1 MNPVAYWDE
10 KGEPAGRASPGAA
23 LYAQNAG
30 ARGSG
35 AAGGHGVTYFNIRRP
50 QMPRKR
56 RFLAIFAARI
66 AAGTAFPPP
75 SPMLM
80 DRPNRTFISSVLFLD
95 IVGYSKQP
103 VAEQIRLKEQF
114 NTLVSHLISDIP
126 ESDRIV
132 LDTGDGAAL
141 SFLGDPEDALFVAVK
156 LRDSITEKQ
165 EAEFPDLHLRMGI
178 NLGPVKLLKDI
189 NGRPNLIGDG
199 INVAQRVMNFAEP
212 DQILVSRSFYDV
224 VSCLSD
230 EYRNLFSH
238 QGLHT
243 DKHVREHEL
252 YEIGFV
258 DPDRSVTINQRMQ
271 VLETRSRLPQEQ
283 LDFLEKALEPHV
295 GDHAHVL
302 VQARAMTA
310 HDFATLRNALAAH
323 IVEPEARE
331 AFKRL
336 EYAPPKP
343 PSARKPWMV
352 PTAVAVAC
360 LLAVLAWWLTRAPST
375 AGDQASVAGGTP
387 ATPAPPASVP
397 APAPSPAPS
406 PATPA
411 AADSTPAPAADAGK
425 AVPKADE
432 KKAEDKRAA
441 EKKAAK
447 DNPKNAKAAPAPA
460 PVATPVPAPA
470 PAPEAPSASAQGR
483 ARNATL
489 RFQVSGGTAEI
500 WVDGVR
506 VGTAGSVSQY
516 AVTPGEH
523 RIQVRECGFP
533 PDTKNQSVTLE
544 ANGSKLIVQAC

>member
-1 MNPVAYWDE
+1 
-10 KGEPAGRASPGAA
+10 
-23 LYAQNAG
+23 
-30 ARGSG
+30 
-35 AAGGHGVTYFNIRRP
+35 
-50 QMPRKR
+50 
-56 RFLAIFAARI
+56 
-66 AAGTAFPPP
+66 
-75 SPMLM
+75 MLM

-103 VAEQIRLKEQF
+103 VTEQIRLKEQF

-271 VLETRSRLPQEQ
+271 VLETRSRLPQDQ

-302 VQARAMTA
+302 VQAKSMVA
-310 HDFATLRNALAAH
+310 HDFATLRNALSAH
-323 IVEPEARE
+323 IVEPEARA
-331 AFKRL
+331 AFMRL

-343 PSARKPWMV
+343 ASTRKPWLI
-352 PTAVAVAC
+352 PAAVAAAC
-360 LLAVLAWWLTRAPST
+360 LLAAGGWWLTRAPAT
-375 AGDQASVAGGTP
+375 TPDQASLAATSGSATP
-387 ATPAPPASVP
+387 ATPAPSPAPAQSS
-397 APAPSPAPS
+397 APAPSPGTAPE
-406 PATPA
+406 
-411 AADSTPAPAADAGK
+411 PAPAPRPDSK
-425 AVPKADE
+425 AVPKAED
-432 KKAEDKRAA
+432 KKAADK
-441 EKKAAK
+441 KSAAK
-447 DNPKNAKAAPAPA
+447 DNPKNTKSAPAPAPA
-460 PVATPVPAPA
+460 PVAAPAPA
-470 PAPEAPSASAQGR
+470 PAPVPEAPSASAQAR
-483 ARNATL
+483 ARSATL
-489 RFQVSGGTAEI
+489 RFQVNGGTAEI

-506 VGTAGSVSQY
+506 IGMAGAVKEY
-516 AVTPGEH
+516 AVTPGDH
-523 RIQVRECGFP
+523 RVQVRECGFP
-533 PDTKNQSVTLE
+533 PDTKNQSVSVD
-544 ANGSKLIVQAC
+544 ANGSKLIVQSC

>member
-1 MNPVAYWDE
+1 M
-10 KGEPAGRASPGAA
+10 
-23 LYAQNAG
+23 
-30 ARGSG
+30 
-35 AAGGHGVTYFNIRRP
+35 
-50 QMPRKR
+50 M
-56 RFLAIFAARI
+56 
-66 AAGTAFPPP
+66 
-75 SPMLM
+75 M

-103 VAEQIRLKEQF
+103 VTEQIRLKEQF
-114 NTLVSHLISDIP
+114 NTLVTHLISDIP

-156 LRDSITEKQ
+156 LRDAIKEKQ

-230 EYRNLFSH
+230 EYRDLFSH

-283 LDFLEKALEPHV
+283 LNQLEKALEPHV

-302 VQARAMTA
+302 VQAKAMSA
-310 HDFATLRNALAAH
+310 YDFATLRNALATYIADP
-323 IVEPEARE
+323 VARE
-331 AFKRL
+331 SFSRIQPQTTPA
-336 EYAPPKP
+336 KP
-343 PSARKPWMV
+343 ARKPWLIPAAMAAV
-352 PTAVAVAC
+352 AAVAVLGVA
-360 LLAVLAWWLTRAPST
+360 LWWAMR
-375 AGDQASVAGGTP
+375 
-387 ATPAPPASVP
+387 PAPPAADQAAGTSGAPADKSAGEASAPGKAEADSGQAKGTDPTATASAVPPPGAVP
-397 APAPSPAPS
+397 ATVPPTDPAKA
-406 PATPA
+406 ATP
-411 AADSTPAPAADAGK
+411 PAKPD
-425 AVPKADE
+425 D
-432 KKAEDKRAA
+432 
-441 EKKAAK
+441 KAAK
-447 DNPKNAKAAPAPA
+447 GEKKGTKDVKGTKGAPAPA
-460 PVATPVPAPA
+460 TPGAPASAATPPTQ
-470 PAPEAPSASAQGR
+470 EAPSASAQAR
-483 ARNATL
+483 ARNAAL
-489 RFQVSGGTAEI
+489 RFQISGLAEI

-506 VGTAGSVSQY
+506 VGPSGSVLQY

-523 RIQVRECGFP
+523 RIQIRDCGFP
-533 PDTKNQSVTLE
+533 PDTKNQSVSVE
-544 ANGSKLIVQAC
+544 ANNSKLIVASC

>member
-1 MNPVAYWDE
+1 M
-10 KGEPAGRASPGAA
+10 
-23 LYAQNAG
+23 
-30 ARGSG
+30 
-35 AAGGHGVTYFNIRRP
+35 
-50 QMPRKR
+50 M
-56 RFLAIFAARI
+56 
-66 AAGTAFPPP
+66 
-75 SPMLM
+75 M

-103 VAEQIRLKEQF
+103 VTEQIRLKEQF
-114 NTLVSHLISDIP
+114 NTLVTHLISDIP

-156 LRDSITEKQ
+156 LRDAIKEKQ

-230 EYRNLFSH
+230 EYRDLFSH

-283 LDFLEKALEPHV
+283 LNQLEKALEPHV

-302 VQARAMTA
+302 VQAKAMSA
-310 HDFATLRNALAAH
+310 YDFATLRNALATYIADP
-323 IVEPEARE
+323 VARE
-331 AFKRL
+331 SFSRIQPQITPAKSERKPWL
-336 EYAPPKP
+336 IPAAMAAVAAVAVLGAAIWWAMRPAPPPADQAAGNSSAPADKSASEQSAPGKAEAASGQVKGTDPTATASAVPPSGAMPATVPPADTAKGTTPPKP
-343 PSARKPWMV
+343 DD
-352 PTAVAVAC
+352 
-360 LLAVLAWWLTRAPST
+360 RAAKGEKKAT
-375 AGDQASVAGGTP
+375 KDAKGAKGASVPVTPITP
-387 ATPAPPASVP
+387 ATPAAS
-397 APAPSPAPS
+397 
-406 PATPA
+406 A
-411 AADSTPAPAADAGK
+411 AQ
-425 AVPKADE
+425 
-432 KKAEDKRAA
+432 
-441 EKKAAK
+441 
-447 DNPKNAKAAPAPA
+447 
-460 PVATPVPAPA
+460 
-470 PAPEAPSASAQGR
+470 EAPSASAQAR

-489 RFQVSGGTAEI
+489 RFQISGLAEI

-506 VGTAGSVSQY
+506 VGPSGSVLQY
-516 AVTPGEH
+516 AVMPGEH
-523 RIQVRECGFP
+523 RIQIRDCGFP
-533 PDTKNQSVTLE
+533 PDTKNQSVSVE
-544 ANGSKLIVQAC
+544 ANNSKLIVASC

>member
-1 MNPVAYWDE
+1 M
-10 KGEPAGRASPGAA
+10 
-23 LYAQNAG
+23 
-30 ARGSG
+30 
-35 AAGGHGVTYFNIRRP
+35 
-50 QMPRKR
+50 M
-56 RFLAIFAARI
+56 
-66 AAGTAFPPP
+66 
-75 SPMLM
+75 M

-103 VAEQIRLKEQF
+103 VTEQIRLKEQF
-114 NTLVSHLISDIP
+114 NTLVTHLISDIP

-156 LRDSITEKQ
+156 LRDAIKEKQ

-230 EYRNLFSH
+230 EYRDLFSH

-283 LDFLEKALEPHV
+283 LSQLEKALEPHV

-302 VQARAMTA
+302 VQAKAMSA
-310 HDFATLRNALAAH
+310 YDFATLRNALATYIADP
-323 IVEPEARE
+323 VARE
-331 AFKRL
+331 SFSRIQPQTTPA
-336 EYAPPKP
+336 KP
-343 PSARKPWMV
+343 ERKPWLI
-352 PTAVAVAC
+352 PAALAAVAVLGAA
-360 LLAVLAWWLTRAPST
+360 LWWVMR
-375 AGDQASVAGGTP
+375 
-387 ATPAPPASVP
+387 PAPPAADQAAGNALADKSASEQSVP
-397 APAPSPAPS
+397 GKAEADSGQAKGTDPAATASALPPSGAAPATVPPTDPAKGATPPAKSDDKAAKVEKKAARDAKGAKGAPAPVTPVA

-411 AADSTPAPAADAGK
+411 ASAAQ
-425 AVPKADE
+425 
-432 KKAEDKRAA
+432 
-441 EKKAAK
+441 
-447 DNPKNAKAAPAPA
+447 
-460 PVATPVPAPA
+460 
-470 PAPEAPSASAQGR
+470 EAPSASAQAR
-483 ARNATL
+483 TRNAML
-489 RFQVSGGTAEI
+489 RFQISGLAEI

-506 VGTAGSVSQY
+506 VGPSGSVLQY

-523 RIQVRECGFP
+523 RIQIRDCGFP
-533 PDTKNQSVTLE
+533 PDTKNQSVSVE
-544 ANGSKLIVQAC
+544 ANNSKLIVASC

>member
-1 MNPVAYWDE
+1 
-10 KGEPAGRASPGAA
+10 
-23 LYAQNAG
+23 
-30 ARGSG
+30 
-35 AAGGHGVTYFNIRRP
+35 
-50 QMPRKR
+50 
-56 RFLAIFAARI
+56 
-66 AAGTAFPPP
+66 
-75 SPMLM
+75 MLM

-103 VAEQIRLKEQF
+103 VTEQIRLKEQF

-271 VLETRSRLPQEQ
+271 VLETRSRLPAEQ

-331 AFKRL
+331 AFMRL

-343 PSARKPWMV
+343 APARKPWLV
-352 PTAVAVAC
+352 PAAVAAAC
-360 LLAVLAWWLTRAPST
+360 VLAVLGWWLTRGPSPAP
-375 AGDQASVAGGTP
+375 DQASVAANSGAP
-387 ATPAPPASVP
+387 AAAAPAAPAPAAAPASAP
-397 APAPSPAPS
+397 APAPAPAVE
-406 PATPA
+406 
-411 AADSTPAPAADAGK
+411 PAPAATEPSK
-425 AVPKADE
+425 ATAKAEE
-432 KKAEDKRAA
+432 KKAEDKKAT
-441 EKKAAK
+441 EKKAAAAK
-447 DNPKNAKAAPAPA
+447 DSAKNAKAAPPSASAPMA
-460 PVATPVPAPA
+460 APAPA
-470 PAPEAPSASAQGR
+470 PAPPPEAPSASAQAR

-489 RFQVSGGTAEI
+489 RFQISGGTAEI

-506 VGTAGSVSQY
+506 IGMAGSVSQY
-516 AVTPGEH
+516 AVTPGDH

-533 PDTKNQSVTLE
+533 PDTKNQSVSVE
-544 ANGSKLIVQAC
+544 ANGSKLIVQSC